1 MLMNSIKNFIVK
13 HVYIIIISIISLIIL
28 CNVIVLSVKAFSEEK
43 LSVPI
48 IMYHSI
54 LKDDSKS
61 CDYIITPALLE
72 KDLIYLRDYNYTTI
86 VVNDLINY
94 VEKDMQLPP
103 KPVMLTFDDGFYN
116 NLTYVLPLLKKYNMT
131 AVISVVGEY
140 TEQFSE
146 NKDENTNYSYLSYE
160 NIIKLK
166 HSERVEIGNH
176 SYKMHTDTSERRG
189 AKINPGESLKDY
201 QNLFIADTM
210 KTHFNLMKN
219 CNITPNVYAFPYGF
233 YTDDAM
239 KSLKGMGYKAAFICA
254 EKPNY
259 ITRDRD
265 CLFGLNR
272 YNRPAGISTDKFMKK
287 ALDDWYKHDNCIR
300 KVPTLP
306 YGNFLFL
313 HYILIT

>member
-1 MLMNSIKNFIVK
+1 MHNWLKSFKDIVIKHTFTVIICFVFIIVLCNA
-13 HVYIIIISIISLIIL
+13 III
-28 CNVIVLSVKAFSEEK
+28 SVKAFSEK
-43 LSVPI
+43 SLSVPI
-48 IMYHSI
+48 IMYHSV

-72 KDLIYLRDYNYTTI
+72 KDLIYLRDHNYTTI
-86 VVNDLINY
+86 VVNDLVNY
-94 VEKDMQLPP
+94 VEKDMKLPD

-166 HSERVEIGNH
+166 HSERIEIGNH
-176 SYKMHTDTSERRG
+176 SYKMHTDDSNRRG
-189 AKINPGESLKDY
+189 AKINPNESIKDY
-201 QNLFIADTM
+201 QNVFIADTM
-210 KTHFNLMKN
+210 KTHFNLINN
-219 CNITPNVYAFPYGF
+219 CNITPKVYAFPYGF
-233 YTDDAM
+233 YSDEAM
-239 KSLKGMGYKAAFICA
+239 LLLKGLGYKAAFICE

-259 ITRDRD
+259 ITKDPD

-272 YNRPAGISTDKFMKK
+272 YNRPSGITTDEFMKK
-287 ALDDWYKHDNCIR
+287 ALDE
-300 KVPTLP
+300 
-306 YGNFLFL
+306 
-313 HYILIT
+313 